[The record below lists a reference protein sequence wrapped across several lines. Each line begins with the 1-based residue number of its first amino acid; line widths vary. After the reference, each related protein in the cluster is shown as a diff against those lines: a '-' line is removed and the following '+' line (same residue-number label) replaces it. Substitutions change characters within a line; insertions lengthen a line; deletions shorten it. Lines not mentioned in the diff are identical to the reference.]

1 MLTYIRRGHNYQ
13 RYYQIIGVFTRH
25 GFGSLIEQLQIQKYL
40 PFPTPLLKQSAR
52 DTHLSPSE
60 HLRVALEELGP
71 TFIKLG
77 QILST
82 RPDLLPSDFIEELSK
97 LQDEVPETPWEKIDK
112 FLIEEYGDNYFEI
125 FQNIEPKPLG
135 SASLA
140 QVHPAILRDGSQV
153 VIKVQR
159 PGILKTIQADLEIL
173 SEIAGF
179 AQRTSWGQIYNP
191 VEIVAQFAF
200 TLQNELDYR
209 REGINAD
216 RFRANFSGEKHL
228 YIPKIYW
235 EYSTNR
241 VLIMERLYGIKIDDT
256 EALDANGIDRR
267 QVALITANIVVK
279 EIMEDGFFHADPHP
293 GNFLITVDEETR
305 EPVIG
310 AMDFGMIGYLSKTD
324 RMNIIDAYLLST
336 KLESR
341 AVVEH
346 MLRIG
351 AITGDIDIDK
361 LDRDVDRMLNQYV
374 GLPLKSIQTRR
385 LIEELM
391 HLAFEYRI
399 ILPPNLWLLIKTI
412 TMMDGLA
419 RELDPDVDL
428 FAAFGPAIKRISI
441 ENRMP
446 WVWGPSLIEE
456 LETFF
461 FALRE
466 LPGIGERFVRR
477 LQHGELPFQIS
488 MGANKETLE
497 HIERIS
503 TRISL
508 SLLTAAFILGLA
520 LLFPLA
526 EANQIAL
533 ILVMIGFAAAL
544 LLGIWIIISIF
555 RSGK

>member
-1 MLTYIRRGHNYQ
+1 
-13 RYYQIIGVFTRH
+13 
-25 GFGSLIEQLQIQKYL
+25 
-40 PFPTPLLKQSAR
+40 
-52 DTHLSPSE
+52 
-60 HLRVALEELGP
+60 
-71 TFIKLG
+71 
-77 QILST
+77 
-82 RPDLLPSDFIEELSK
+82 
-97 LQDEVPETPWEKIDK
+97 
-112 FLIEEYGDNYFEI
+112 
-125 FQNIEPKPLG
+125 
-135 SASLA
+135 
-140 QVHPAILRDGSQV
+140 
-153 VIKVQR
+153 
-159 PGILKTIQADLEIL
+159 
-173 SEIAGF
+173 
-179 AQRTSWGQIYNP
+179 
-191 VEIVAQFAF
+191 
-200 TLQNELDYR
+200 
-209 REGINAD
+209 
-216 RFRANFSGEKHL
+216 
-228 YIPKIYW
+228 
-235 EYSTNR
+235 
-241 VLIMERLYGIKIDDT
+241 
-256 EALDANGIDRR
+256 
-267 QVALITANIVVK
+267 
-279 EIMEDGFFHADPHP
+279 MEDGFFHADPHP
-293 GNFLITVDEETR
+293 GNFFITVDEETR
-305 EPVIG
+305 EPIIG
-310 AMDFGMIGYLSKTD
+310 AMDFGMIGFITKTD
-324 RMNIIDAYLLST
+324 RMNIIDAYFLST

-351 AITGDIDIDK
+351 AITGDVDIDK
-361 LDRDVDRMLNQYV
+361 LDRDVDRLLNQYV

-419 RELDPDVDL
+419 RELDPDVNL
-428 FAAFGPAIKRISI
+428 FSAFAPVIKRISI

-466 LPGIGERFVRR
+466 LPGIGERFLRR

-488 MGANKETLE
+488 LGANKETLE